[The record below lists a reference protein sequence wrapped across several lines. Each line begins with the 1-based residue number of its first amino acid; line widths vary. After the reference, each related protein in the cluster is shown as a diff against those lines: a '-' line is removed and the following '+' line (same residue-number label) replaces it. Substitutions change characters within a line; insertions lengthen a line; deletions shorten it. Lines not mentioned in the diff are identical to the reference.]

1 MKRHSSLRR
10 DHGEGMAR
18 TGHCAGFCPDL
29 EGAVPNRTSV
39 QDSTP
44 ASKLAERLGLT
55 LRQAQVLHWVA
66 EGKTNEEIARILDLS
81 FFTVKNHLK
90 EIFQRLGVHSR
101 LTAAACAY
109 RAQIGTLSEVF
120 PLAGQTQP

>member
-1 MKRHSSLRR
+1 MKRRSSLSH

-18 TGHCAGFCPDL
+18 SGHCAGFRPAL
-29 EGAVPNRTSV
+29 EAAVPKRTSA

-44 ASKLAERLGLT
+44 ASKLADRLGLT

-66 EGKTNEEIARILDLS
+66 EGKTNEEIARILGLS

-101 LTAAACAY
+101 LSAAACAY
-109 RAQIGTLSEVF
+109 RAQIGALSEVS
-120 PLAGQTQP
+120 PCDSQI